1 MMDRKTVVK
10 ERRSGVF
17 PEVLTRGVMGFEW
30 YFVTCHLW
38 RRLIDHRC
46 ASVTNSASVA
56 G

>member
-1 MMDRKTVVK
+1 MMDRKTVVR

-17 PEVLTRGVMGFEW
+17 PEVLTRGVMRFEW
-30 YFVTCHLW
+30 YFCHLSFVAA
-38 RRLIDHRC
+38 IDHRC